1 MLAFFM
7 IRIIKNK
14 RRNGVNIRLAQWED
28 TETICHLL
36 KQMGYSQPLKV
47 VQEQFQRLS
56 KDPNAITLVAA
67 DDSHVYGVLSLYFIP
82 QIALKG
88 DFAKICYLCVDE
100 NMRSKGVG
108 HLFVQEAERLARQ
121 RGCDRM
127 ELHSGMQRPLAHQ
140 FYLREGY
147 AEAPKYF
154 RKPLNY

>member
-1 MLAFFM
+1 
-7 IRIIKNK
+7 
-14 RRNGVNIRLAQWED
+14 VNIRLAQWED
-28 TETICHLL
+28 TETICYLL

-47 VQEQFQRLS
+47 VQEQFQILS

-67 DDSHVYGVLSLYFIP
+67 DDLKVYGVLSLYFIP
-82 QIALKG
+82 QIALQG

-108 HLFVQEAERLARQ
+108 HLLVKEAEQQARR

-147 AEAPKYF
+147 VEAPKYF
-154 RKPLNY
+154 RKALN

>member
-1 MLAFFM
+1 M
-7 IRIIKNK
+7 
-14 RRNGVNIRLAQWED
+14 NIRLAQWED
-28 TETICHLL
+28 TETICYLL

-47 VQEQFQRLS
+47 VQEQFQILS

-67 DDSHVYGVLSLYFIP
+67 DDLKVYGVLSLYFIP
-82 QIALKG
+82 QIALQG

-108 HLFVQEAERLARQ
+108 HLLVKEAEQQARR

-127 ELHSGMQRPLAHQ
+127 ELHSGIQRPLAHQ

-147 AEAPKYF
+147 IEAPKYF
-154 RKPLNY
+154 RKALN